1 MNALTCDNQHCT
13 ALHAYTHTYL
23 SSAHSATCANPVT
36 RQQWISSSVE
46 TDVLFLPI
54 WQFVCTDRAQA
65 YSTRSMMADAAD
77 HDLFH
82 KTHKQRGPNVSS
94 KCRHIMTPPLFAKST
109 VTPCSHGHPCSTKG
123 RYRCAWRVRVTE
135 TSFRVSVSSRSR

>member
-1 MNALTCDNQHCT
+1 MCQPCYSTTVDLIKCRNRCVIPSDLAVRVHG
-13 ALHAYTHTYL
+13 
-23 SSAHSATCANPVT
+23 SST
-36 RQQWISSSVE
+36 
-46 TDVLFLPI
+46 
-54 WQFVCTDRAQA
+54 A

-82 KTHKQRGPNVSS
+82 ETHKQRGPNVSS

-135 TSFRVSVSSRSR
+135 TSFRISVSSRSR